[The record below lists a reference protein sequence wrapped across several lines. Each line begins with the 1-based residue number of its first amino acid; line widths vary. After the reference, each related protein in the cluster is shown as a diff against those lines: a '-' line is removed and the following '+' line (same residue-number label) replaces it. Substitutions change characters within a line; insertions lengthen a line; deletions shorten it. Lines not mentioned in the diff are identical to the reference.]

1 MTPRHLVLVL
11 GDQLDGRS
19 AAFDGFD
26 AGKDA
31 ILHDGAAGGS
41 QLRPM
46 QHKRRLAY
54 FFAAMRHFAREQRAA
69 ERQVHYVELDDPANR
84 GSFPAEIRRWI
95 ETLRPQR
102 TIVLEP
108 GDWRVRRQLEEL
120 PIQIREDR
128 HFLCSHA
135 TFAAFT
141 GSHRQPVLETFYRFM
156 RRRRVCR
163 TDRSAGPAGGA

>member
-31 ILHDGAAGGS
+31 ILMME
-41 QLRPM
+41 LREEASYVP

-54 FFAAMRHFAREQRAA
+54 FFAAMRHFARDQRAA

-120 PIQIREDR
+120 PIEIREDR

-156 RRRRVCR
+156 RRRL
-163 TDRSAGPAGGA
+163 DLLIDPSGKPAGGA